1 MKSLDLDR
9 WIALMRDGSA
19 DARIDW
25 GGVDLKAET
34 VDLFGRRFNQLA
46 LNATAQGGQWRGTVA
61 GKELDGN
68 AAWDPQGRAKLVARM
83 KTLAIPATSCRTPVR
98 LKPASSC
105 ASCRR
110 WISSR
115 NSSSRTTSSSVASN

>member
-9 WIALMRDGSA
+9 WIALMRDGGA

-46 LNATAQGGQWRGTVA
+46 LNATAQGAQWRGTVA

-68 AAWDPQGRAKLVARM
+68 AAWDPQGRGKLVVRM
-83 KTLAIPATSCRTPVR
+83 KTLAIPNFVPDTGAS
-98 LKPASSC
+98 KPASSS